1 MSFENLKRNRNNIA
15 KLVEEANKVGNK
27 NARKDDERMWKPT
40 VDKAGNGYAEIRFLP
55 QVDGEDLPW
64 VQYWDHGFKGPSG
77 LWYIEKSLTSI
88 GQDDPVSES
97 NGQLWNSG
105 IESDKS
111 IARERKRRLHYVSNI
126 MVVSDPGNP
135 QNEGK
140 VFMYMYGKKIFDK
153 IMDIMQPSFQD
164 EKPINPF
171 DLWEDTTFKVKM
183 RQVEGYRNYDKSEFV
198 RNDVF
203 RDDAHRE
210 ETYNQV
216 HKLFEFIDPAQYKSY
231 DELKAK
237 LNKVLGVENNPS
249 VQQMSQL
256 GEATPAPSPQVE
268 AEAKPVTAEEFST
281 MESDDDTLDYFAKLA
296 NS

>member
-15 KLVEEANKVGNK
+15 KLVEEANKVGGTNT
-27 NARKDDERMWKPT
+27 RQEDERMWKPT

-88 GQDDPVSES
+88 GQNDPVSES
-97 NGQLWNSG
+97 NSILWNSG
-105 IESDKS
+105 IESDKA
-111 IARERKRRLHYVSNI
+111 IARDRKRRLHYVSNI

-153 IMDIMQPSFQD
+153 IMDIMQPAFQD
-164 EKPINPF
+164 EKPVNPF
-171 DLWEDTTFKVKM
+171 DLWEDVTFKVKI

-203 RDDAHRE
+203 RDDDHRE
-210 ETYNQV
+210 EVYNQV
-216 HKLFEFIDPAQYKSY
+216 HKLFEFVDPNSYKSY
-231 DELKAK
+231 NELKAK
-237 LNKVLGVENNPS
+237 LNQVLGVENNLS
-249 VQQMSQL
+249 VREMDQL
-256 GEATPAPSPQVE
+256 GEATPPTPQVE
-268 AEAKPVTAEEFST
+268 KVAKPVTAEEYSS
-281 MESDDDTLDYFAKLA
+281 MEDTDEDTFQYFAKLA